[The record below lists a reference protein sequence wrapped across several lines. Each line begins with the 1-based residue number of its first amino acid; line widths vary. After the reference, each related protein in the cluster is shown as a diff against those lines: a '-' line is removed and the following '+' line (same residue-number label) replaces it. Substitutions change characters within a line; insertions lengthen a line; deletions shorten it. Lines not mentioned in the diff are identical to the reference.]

1 MRAGGAEGEKN
12 ERHKREA
19 TCYQG
24 QARDDP
30 DSIIGKA
37 GFKNTIEEP

>member
-12 ERHKREA
+12 ELS
-19 TCYQG
+19 CYQG

-37 GFKNTIEEP
+37 GFKNAIEEP